1 MMIMMSDNDDDD
13 NNDKLTF
20 SDNQETKKQDHGV
33 TGEDEVAAIF
43 LRKHFDSTL
52 NFKREWFGGNTRSY
66 REIKIIMLLI
76 IMINNR

>member
-1 MMIMMSDNDDDD
+1 MSDNDDDD
-13 NNDKLTF
+13 NNDTLTF
-20 SDNQETKKQDHGV
+20 SDNEETKQQDHGV

-66 REIKIIMLLI
+66 REIKIRKIIMPLI
-76 IMINNR
+76 IMINNS